1 MINLNQSI
9 DFYLIPNI
17 VVKNDIRPPY
27 LVVRQSCVGYISKV
41 RWVPPSFFKLRIKIV
56 IGKKERPEK
65 HVVPAEYLFT
75 VGSQS
80 LVLLVL
86 RKHYKVNHADKSV

>member
-1 MINLNQSI
+1 ML
-9 DFYLIPNI
+9 NI
-17 VVKNDIRPPY
+17 V
-27 LVVRQSCVGYISKV
+27 
-41 RWVPPSFFKLRIKIV
+41 IV
-56 IGKKERPEK
+56 KKERPEK

-86 RKHYKVNHADKSV
+86 RKHYKKNHADD